1 MTAKTNNGYWISIA
15 DLMSGLMVIFVFI
28 AIAYMHEIKDV
39 NNGIIYITE
48 GFKDDERSLYN
59 ELHKEFKND
68 LEDWNAYID
77 AKTLSIIFKEPDVLF
92 EKGEYAIKARF
103 QLILNDF
110 FPRYVEILNSDQFRS
125 NILSIRIEGHTS
137 SEWRTDTPARKAYL
151 NNMSLSQLRASEVL
165 NYVLS
170 TYLNGGYEWV
180 RDRLQAVGFS
190 SSKVKLF
197 EDGIEDKN
205 LSRRV
210 EFKVVTNTKD
220 QLYDI
225 VSLIEKRGRS

>member
-1 MTAKTNNGYWISIA
+1 MTANKNNGYWISIA
-15 DLMSGLMVIFVFI
+15 DLMSGLMIIFVFI
-28 AIAYMHEIKDV
+28 ALAYMHEIKDIM
-39 NNGIIYITE
+39 NGVIYITE

-68 LEDWNAYID
+68 LEDWNATID

-92 EKGEYAIKARF
+92 KKGEFSIKKRF
-103 QLILNDF
+103 KIILNDF
-110 FPRYVEILNSDQFRS
+110 FPRYVTVLNSKQFRS
-125 NILSIRIEGHTS
+125 NILAIRIEGHTS
-137 SEWRTDTPARKAYL
+137 SEWSRNTPEREAYL

-170 TYLNGGYEWV
+170 TFLNGSYVWV
-180 RDRLQAVGFS
+180 RNRLQAVGYS
-190 SSKVKLF
+190 SSKVKLVKS
-197 EDGIEDKN
+197 GIEDKN

-220 QLYDI
+220 QLYEV
-225 VSLIEKRGRS
+225 VSIIEKGRQS

>member
-1 MTAKTNNGYWISIA
+1 
-15 DLMSGLMVIFVFI
+15 MSGLMIIFVFI
-28 AIAYMHEIKDV
+28 ALAYMHEIKDIM
-39 NNGIIYITE
+39 NGVIYITE

-68 LEDWNAYID
+68 LEDWNATID

-92 EKGEYAIKARF
+92 KKGEFSIKKRF
-103 QLILNDF
+103 KIILNDF
-110 FPRYVEILNSDQFRS
+110 FPRYVTVLNSKQFRS
-125 NILSIRIEGHTS
+125 NILAIRIEGHTS
-137 SEWRTDTPARKAYL
+137 SEWSRNTPEREAYL

-170 TYLNGGYEWV
+170 TFLNGSYVWV
-180 RDRLQAVGFS
+180 RDRLQAVGYS
-190 SSKVKLF
+190 SSKVKLVKS
-197 EDGIEDKN
+197 GIEDKD

-220 QLYDI
+220 QLYEV
-225 VSLIEKRGRS
+225 VSIIENGRQS